1 MDLHALEVFCK
12 IVELK
17 SFSRAAEA
25 VLFTQPTCDPGPS
38 VACAILGGVRAAL
51 LRGWGSGVGREA
63 IRTADP

>member
-25 VLFTQPTCDPGPS
+25 VLLS
-38 VACAILGGVRAAL
+38 
-51 LRGWGSGVGREA
+51 
-63 IRTADP
+63 

>member
-25 VLFTQPTCDPGPS
+25 VLLTQPTCDPGPP

-63 IRTADP
+63 IRTAGP